1 MDNDPLFSD
10 DPVRVYVATLRED
23 HRPLSREEEMA
34 CVKHVRAADEQA
46 ERANKRLLEAN
57 LLLVVSIA
65 ERYGKDR
72 IHVLDL
78 IQEENTALLR
88 ALQSFRDSSED
99 SFSVHAAP
107 FIERAIVEAISA
119 SGSSGA
125 SALARSCPVAL
136 A

>member
-23 HRPLSREEEMA
+23 HRPLSREEELA
-34 CVKHVRAADEQA
+34 CVQQFRAGDWQA
-46 ERANKRLLEAN
+46 ERAKKRLLEGN

-99 SFSVHAAP
+99 SFSVHATP
-107 FIERAIVEAISA
+107 FIERAIMEAISA
-119 SGSSGA
+119 SDSSGA
-125 SALARSCPVAL
+125 
-136 A
+136 